1 MLFWG
6 RNSEFGNVCNG
17 RVPKL
22 PRQQW
27 RLFCTHFWL
36 DTWVTP
42 FSFARYRTGGGG
54 HFTPPANLPH
64 SPLRVLFDFCHLPIR
79 HHVLL
84 FAFGF
89 LHFDFYPFG
98 LFAIWLLSFLTYCN
112 WLSGIWLLSLLTF
125 GAWLLSI
132 LTFCFWLLTF
142 WLLPFLTFCHLTFI
156 AFDILHLTFYFWL
169 LSFWLST
176 FDLLHF
182 WLFASLTFCC
192 FDFSLSTFCRFDFY
206 PFWLLASWLLSFLTS
221 CIWLFA
227 FDFLSFDL
235 VSFDFLSGHP
245 SRGTTGGEQI
255 RTLRLGPPGWMDWLS
270 GTLDSSVEGKLSGP
284 YMTVRSLAC
293 GSWVSEVLRH
303 EEFTSNTESPDSRR
317 YMTENKHIHIIHI

>member
-1 MLFWG
+1 MLIFKFWLITKVCRAAKLSHYRGYLAEGVGDMLFWG

-156 AFDILHLTFYFWL
+156 AFDILHLTFLLLTFIFLTFYFWPFAFL
-169 LSFWLST
+169 T
-176 FDLLHF
+176 FLPR
-182 WLFASLTFCC
+182 WLFVVLTFRFRLFVVLTFIR
-192 FDFSLSTFCRFDFY
+192 FDFLPVDFY
-206 PFWLLASWLLSFLTS
+206 PFWLLA
-221 CIWLFA
+221 
-227 FDFLSFDL
+227 FDF
-235 VSFDFLSGHP
+235 
-245 SRGTTGGEQI
+245 
-255 RTLRLGPPGWMDWLS
+255 
-270 GTLDSSVEGKLSGP
+270 
-284 YMTVRSLAC
+284 SLLTFC
-293 GSWVSEVLRH
+293 LL
-303 EEFTSNTESPDSRR
+303 T
-317 YMTENKHIHIIHI
+317 